1 MNTPNKEHSSKND
14 AVRIPLN
21 KESSYEWWYFDGQ
34 SDDGTAFQL
43 HFQCPAKSY
52 INSKACVQIR
62 IRKPN
67 GMIISEELFVDDGD
81 FYADENSC
89 NVKIGKS
96 TLHGGPS
103 TYEIY
108 ITTGSL
114 SAKLTYENHC
124 QSLSGPDSSD
134 SPPYLSW
141 FVEIPYG
148 KVTGSLIYDNKEH
161 NFKGNGYHDHNWGE
175 GDLGQVMEEW
185 YWGRVSINDYTIVF
199 ANLRPKNTNF
209 PVFLFLLKNGK
220 LIEEHLSFSKDATV
234 SVTPSELYKNSAGK
248 YQPGVLQVS
257 WEKGDNKFS
266 LKFENPK
273 RIQETY
279 EYSRLSGRDRD
290 NVQSDQKTPS
300 YMSFL
305 SDVSLDI
312 TYNDNSEHLNGV
324 GLYEHRKFS

>member
-1 MNTPNKEHSSKND
+1 
-14 AVRIPLN
+14 
-21 KESSYEWWYFDGQ
+21 
-34 SDDGTAFQL
+34 
-43 HFQCPAKSY
+43 
-52 INSKACVQIR
+52 
-62 IRKPN
+62 
-67 GMIISEELFVDDGD
+67 
-81 FYADENSC
+81 
-89 NVKIGKS
+89 
-96 TLHGGPS
+96 
-103 TYEIY
+103 
-108 ITTGSL
+108 
-114 SAKLTYENHC
+114 
-124 QSLSGPDSSD
+124 
-134 SPPYLSW
+134 
-141 FVEIPYG
+141 
-148 KVTGSLIYDNKEH
+148 
-161 NFKGNGYHDHNWGE
+161 
-175 GDLGQVMEEW
+175 MEEW

-220 LIEEHLSFSKDATV
+220 LIEEHPSFSKDATV

-312 TYNDNSEHLNGV
+312 TYNNNSEHLNGV

>member
-1 MNTPNKEHSSKND
+1 MKT
-14 AVRIPLN
+14 
-21 KESSYEWWYFDGQ
+21 
-34 SDDGTAFQL
+34 TAKVYL
-43 HFQCPAKSY
+43 
-52 INSKACVQIR
+52 VQI
-62 IRKPN
+62 
-67 GMIISEELFVDDGD
+67 VQT
-81 FYADENSC
+81 A
-89 NVKIGKS
+89 
-96 TLHGGPS
+96 
-103 TYEIY
+103 
-108 ITTGSL
+108 
-114 SAKLTYENHC
+114 
-124 QSLSGPDSSD
+124 
-134 SPPYLSW
+134 PYLSW

-161 NFKGNGYHDHNWGE
+161 DFKGNGYHDHNWGE

-199 ANLRPKNTNF
+199 ANLRPKIPTSCLL
-209 PVFLFLLKNGK
+209 VLLKNGK

-290 NVQSDQKTPS
+290 NVQSDQKRLP
-300 YMSFL
+300 
-305 SDVSLDI
+305 I
-312 TYNDNSEHLNGV
+312 
-324 GLYEHRKFS
+324 